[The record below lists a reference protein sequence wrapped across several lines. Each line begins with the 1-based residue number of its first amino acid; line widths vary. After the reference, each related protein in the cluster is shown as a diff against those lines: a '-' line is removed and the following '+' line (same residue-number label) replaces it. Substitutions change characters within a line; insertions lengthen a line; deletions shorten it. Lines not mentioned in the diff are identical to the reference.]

1 MIPLAREINYKRYT
15 YTQVLKG
22 KRYCLYEQN
31 GIANMRC
38 FELFKIKVSREKKIN
53 GTIIEKKELFPSDLR
68 MKKIITI
75 KGIIIPI
82 ILEAMASE
90 LAIDKNKAFLQ
101 VSLFKK
107 FIA

>member
-1 MIPLAREINYKRYT
+1 MKPLSQKINYKGYD

-53 GTIIEKKELFPSDLR
+53 GTIIEKKELFPRD
-68 MKKIITI
+68 KDFGYTAWTI
-75 KGIIIPI
+75 CDYDEAIAKFKE
-82 ILEAMASE
+82 LENE
-90 LAIDKNKAFLQ
+90 
-101 VSLFKK
+101 
-107 FIA
+107 